1 MGNELTPYQQ
11 QYANWEDLLE
21 RAKPKL
27 ADLLPASIP
36 PQRLCRMLLNQM
48 TAGSALLKCTMP
60 SVLGAMLEA
69 AQMGLEIGTG
79 GQCWLI
85 PFKGEAKLVVG
96 YRGFIDL
103 MYRTGQVDLAQA
115 EVVYD
120 NEEFKFTRQWGGG
133 QMPTI
138 LHEPCEL
145 PLDQRGKLRGA
156 YFVGLVRGS
165 STPMIRYL
173 SLTEVM
179 ERKAHSRARK
189 DSVWVS
195 NPAAM
200 FQKSAVRD
208 GERFMPHDYT
218 FARAV
223 TIDQQADLGT
233 QDLSVDPKDFGIGE
247 EEAAEIVEG
256 EIAEADGA

>member
-1 MGNELTPYQQ
+1 MGSELTPYQTK
-11 QYANWEDLLE
+11 YAEWEALLD

-27 ADLLPASIP
+27 ADLLPATIP

-48 TAGSALLKCTMP
+48 TSGSPLMSCTMP
-60 SVLGAMLEA
+60 SVLGAMLES

-103 MYRTGQVDLAQA
+103 MYRTGQVALAQA

-120 NEEFKFTRQWGGG
+120 NEEFKFMRQWGGG
-133 QMPTI
+133 MMPTI
-138 LHEPCEL
+138 FHEPCEL

-156 YFVGLVRGS
+156 YFAGLVKGS
-165 STPMIRYL
+165 SSPVLRYL
-173 SLTEVM
+173 SLPEIM

-200 FQKSAVRD
+200 FKKSAVRD
-208 GERFMPHDYT
+208 GERWMPHDYT

-223 TIDQQADLGT
+223 TVDSQADMGT
-233 QDLSVDPKDFGIGE
+233 QDLSMDPKDFGISE
-247 EEAAEIVEG
+247 DEAAEIVEG
-256 EIAEADGA
+256 EIAESRQ